1 MRNAYEIDD
10 RPGGIDRALRAT
22 ELLCDAVQAAVQEA
36 ALPPDARC
44 VVVVGTGLR
53 ELRTLELFW
62 TVGTPMT
69 IDQLHFERALNRRLH
84 TSFPVITLA
93 NACSASSFALAVAED
108 FLRDGAFDF
117 AIVGGCDTITKS
129 MFGLLDR
136 VNPSHPDAVRPFDR
150 DRRGVLMGDGA
161 AAVVLESRAS
171 ADARGAPVLA
181 TLRAVGTSC
190 DAAHE
195 TAPDPAGIAR
205 AIEDAY
211 QRAGLAPED
220 IDIIMAH
227 GTGYAAQ
234 RQGRGRGHA
243 ARDAAARLAS
253 THLCDEIDNRAYLR
267 GVGAGWRGHGDRSHR
282 VRHAA
287 AHRRARAP
295 DAGGARHEYRQR
307 GHPGQCAAGPG
318 ECVRLRRRQCRGH
331 PGVRIMNP
339 RTQAILISGH
349 GWEIPAFSTHDSLAE
364 GLLAGPAAPHFTPER
379 LLGRKGLRYRGALH
393 VAGPRRSI
401 QGAGRRRLREGGHRV
416 LAR

>member
-1 MRNAYEIDD
+1 MTYAITGSAMKTSLGEDKCTCFESLCSGHSGRKRLQAFTADHFNVRNAYEIDD
-10 RPGGIDRALRAT
+10 RPGGVDRVLRAT

-69 IDQLHFERALNRRLH
+69 IDQLHFERAVNRRLH

-93 NACSASSFALAVAED
+93 NACSASSFALAVGED
-108 FLRDGAFDF
+108 FLRDGTFDF
-117 AIVGGCDTITKS
+117 AIIGGCDTVTKS

-171 ADARGAPVLA
+171 ADARGVPVLA

-211 QRAGLAPED
+211 QRAGVAPED

-227 GTGYAAQ
+227 GTGTPLNDKAEAEAMQ
-234 RQGRGRGHA
+234 RVMRQHVSHPRICAMKSMTGHTSGA
-243 ARDAAARLAS
+243 SGLVGVVTAIEAIECGMLPPTVGLEHLMPEAHAMNIVNEATPVNARLAQV
-253 THLCDEIDNRAYLR
+253 NAFGFG
-267 GVGAGWRGHGDRSHR
+267 GVNA
-282 VRHAA
+282 V
-287 AHRRARAP
+287 
-295 DAGGARHEYRQR
+295 
-307 GHPGQCAAGPG
+307 
-318 ECVRLRRRQCRGH
+318 
-331 PGVRIMNP
+331 
-339 RTQAILISGH
+339 AILECES
-349 GWEIPAFSTHDSLAE
+349 
-364 GLLAGPAAPHFTPER
+364 
-379 LLGRKGLRYRGALH
+379 
-393 VAGPRRSI
+393 
-401 QGAGRRRLREGGHRV
+401 
-416 LAR
+416 